1 MAKATSTTKTQETA
15 NMSDSQLTAEDYAN
29 LSPEETQAYLESGS
43 PDGTPEH
50 PDDAAALGANSDFNL
65 NDEYKP
71 TPLAPGGNYKAN
83 IVAVAHEASKYAL
96 AFKVCFVENDVLMS
110 DGETQ
115 LDGTHEYYRCW
126 LPKPGD
132 ENEMQANGKVTKR
145 QGKINSMKRMAD
157 DLKIDMNTPQ
167 SIARAIIEQQWIGI
181 PVIVSVDVEEYQ
193 GIIRNRITKIVR
205 DTSRE

>member
-1 MAKATSTTKTQETA
+1 
-15 NMSDSQLTAEDYAN
+15 MSENQIDYSQM
-29 LSPEETQAYLESGS
+29 SQEETQAYLESGS
-43 PDGTPEH
+43 PDGVPGH
-50 PDDAAALGANSDFNL
+50 PDDAAPGAGMNMDFNL

-83 IVAVAHEASKYAL
+83 IVAVSHEASKHCI
-96 AFKVCFVENDVLMS
+96 AFKICFVENNMLMS

-115 LDGTHEYYRCW
+115 LDGTHEYFRAW

-132 ENEMQANGKVTKR
+132 ENEMQSNGKVTKR
-145 QGKINSMKRMAD
+145 QGKINSMKRLAD

-181 PVIVSVDVEEYQ
+181 PVIASLDLEEYQ
-193 GIIRNRITKIVR
+193 GVTRNRVTKIVR
-205 DTSRE
+205 DTARE

>member
-1 MAKATSTTKTQETA
+1 
-15 NMSDSQLTAEDYAN
+15 MSEDYTN

-50 PDDAAALGANSDFNL
+50 PDDALVGGGLNSDFNL

-96 AFKVCFVENDVLMS
+96 AFKICFVENGVVMS

-115 LDGTHEYYRCW
+115 LDGTHEYYRAW

-145 QGKINSMKRMAD
+145 QGKINSMKRLAD

-167 SIARAIIEQQWIGI
+167 AIAQAVIEQSWIGI
-181 PVIVSVDVEEYQ
+181 PVIASLDVEEYQ
-193 GIIRNRITKIVR
+193 GVIRNRVTKIVR